1 MKGLE
6 AKYTAKHLAKMIKRN
21 RSVEKKARRQSTT
34 SCFDCAYPNYI
45 VAQYVANEN
54 RKMSQEFR
62 AFMIHNAFNKK
73 RNFTTAEVEY
83 LNLGE
88 NALASLASNQVD
100 YSRYISRFKNQQKA
114 IQIVKHQLL
123 EKDQVPQFEEWLN
136 GSGE

>member
-21 RSVEKKARRQSTT
+21 RSMEKKARRQSEVMSYGSYESFVT
-34 SCFDCAYPNYI
+34 AQH
-45 VAQYVANEN
+45 VAKEN

-62 AFMIHNAFNKK
+62 AFMIHNAFNKN
-73 RNFTTAEVEY
+73 RDFTTAEVEY

-88 NALASLASNQVD
+88 NALTSLSGNLVA
-100 YSRYISRFKNQQKA
+100 YSQYMDRFKKQQKA

-123 EKDQVPQFEEWLN
+123 ETDQVSRFEEWLN
-136 GSGE
+136 GAGE